1 MRMIGTVLMTLTRI
15 GVFLIASPLMLI
27 QLIMLLGVATFA
39 ATIDAMDQL
48 GDVAGKISV
57 VAA

>member
-1 MRMIGTVLMTLTRI
+1 MQTKSTPIGIKCRI
-15 GVFLIASPLMLI
+15 TIKTASGSRSYHGVYPS
-27 QLIMLLGVATFA
+27 TFA